1 MDWQTIGNIL
11 HWALISLALSP
22 IILGIGWGIVEH
34 DVLPRLIPRAEIQR
48 LADEIAARH
57 PHDPEGAAFTEEH
70 AAWFRSHAVE
80 QGKWRRV
87 RKELRRRG
95 A

>member
-1 MDWQTIGNIL
+1 MDTLKDVAQ
-11 HWALISLALSP
+11 WALIILALSP
-22 IILGIGWGIVEH
+22 IVIGIGWGIVEH
-34 DVLPRLIPRAEIQR
+34 DVLPRLIRRAEIQR

-70 AAWFRSHAVE
+70 AAWVRSRAVE

>member
-1 MDWQTIGNIL
+1 MDTL
-11 HWALISLALSP
+11 KDVAYWALIALSLSP
-22 IILGIGWGIVEH
+22 IVIGIGGGIIEE
-34 DVLPRLIPRAEIQR
+34 VLSRLIPRAEIQR

-57 PHDPEGAAFTEEH
+57 PIDPEGAAFTEEH
-70 AAWFRSHAVE
+70 AAWFRSRAVE